1 MFKLETERLILR
13 DMQLEDEATFVA
25 ISQDAK
31 YQRFYDQSDCEPNKY
46 RKLTRLF
53 IEQACERPRKSYQ
66 LAIEHRMTGQFIGTI
81 CLRLEKENQASV
93 GAGLSREYQGS
104 GLIREAAQALVQYGF
119 SNLGVHRIYAE
130 TINQNRAAIRL
141 CQALGMRKEAHF
153 RENRYFRG
161 QWWDTVVLAILRD
174 EWDGSSQSKDKH
186 GRKVWFT

>member
-31 YQRFYDQSDCEPNKY
+31 YQRFYDESDCEPNKY
-46 RKLTRLF
+46 RELTKLF
-53 IEQACERPRKSYQ
+53 IEQASEMPRKSYQ
-66 LAIEHRMTGQFIGTI
+66 LAIEHKMTGQFIGTI
-81 CLRLEKENQASV
+81 CLRLEKDNQASV
-93 GAGLSREYQGS
+93 GTGLSREYQGS
-104 GLIREAAQALVQYGF
+104 GLIREAAQALAQYGF

-174 EWDGSSQSKDKH
+174 EWDGC
-186 GRKVWFT
+186 